1 MPSLNPEKEDFNIP
15 LVLLYPMNREII
27 VLGDI
32 EMGGGTLTD
41 DFVADESL
49 ARLIKLYSRK
59 AHPVEL
65 ILNGDTFDFLKCPYI
80 DADGR
85 RSYPRYITA
94 QVSLKKL
101 QDIHLAHRR
110 VFEALQFFLKN
121 EKNKVTFII
130 GNHDHDLFFKEVQK
144 ELKKMITAKKNVSF
158 GLYYRN
164 YGLYAEHGQ
173 QYDFLNKIN
182 KNKPFIT
189 YRRQKILNIPWVAL
203 GIISNFLTLKEEHPF
218 LERIFPRPTLFSHH
232 KLVVKKLSWRSLEYL
247 IKSLIYYPIRYINDP
262 TYFIPRTLLREL
274 YRRFKKVHW
283 DVDSIV
289 SVFKRKRKRL
299 MKKNYL
305 HILGHVHEHYV
316 EEGKGDWILLHPDT
330 WRDEYKMDGRTKRVV
345 PKTKKY
351 VQIAVEDNQISSWEL
366 KKWPLKQ
373 KSYLFNELIKDEIS
387 FLKKAAKSENFKLIP
402 GRV

>member
-1 MPSLNPEKEDFNIP
+1 MFCLLIVVASLDPEKEDFNIP

-110 VFEALQFFLKN
+110 GFEALQFFLKN

-203 GIISNFLTLKEEHPF
+203 GIISNFLSRKGCSSLRVRKLLIIPSATQG
-218 LERIFPRPTLFSHH
+218 IFNIFC
-232 KLVVKKLSWRSLEYL
+232 
-247 IKSLIYYPIRYINDP
+247 
-262 TYFIPRTLLREL
+262 LR
-274 YRRFKKVHW
+274 
-283 DVDSIV
+283 
-289 SVFKRKRKRL
+289 
-299 MKKNYL
+299 
-305 HILGHVHEHYV
+305 
-316 EEGKGDWILLHPDT
+316 
-330 WRDEYKMDGRTKRVV
+330 
-345 PKTKKY
+345 
-351 VQIAVEDNQISSWEL
+351 
-366 KKWPLKQ
+366 
-373 KSYLFNELIKDEIS
+373 
-387 FLKKAAKSENFKLIP
+387 
-402 GRV
+402 